1 MGYLPFELRLEYSPD
16 SVVSN
21 TPYKKYMSPYVSVI
35 IQTITVYLLLVVS
48 LRLSGRRELTQ
59 LSVLD
64 LVFILLISNALQN
77 AMVGSRQDFIGGL
90 LAAAALFVVNIILKK
105 ILFRY
110 GKLQKLVEGESITL
124 IYKGVIQYQNLE
136 KAQISQAELEAA
148 AREHGIDSLEKVDL
162 AVLETDGNV
171 SIMSQEF
178 THESS
183 HKRRKNKSLLRRP

>member
-1 MGYLPFELRLEYSPD
+1 
-16 SVVSN
+16 
-21 TPYKKYMSPYVSVI
+21 MSQYVSVI
-35 IQTITVYLLLVVS
+35 GQTIAVYLLLVVS

-77 AMVGSRQDFIGGL
+77 AMVGSLHDFIGGL

-105 ILFRY
+105 ILFRH

-124 IYKGVIQYQNLE
+124 IYKGTLQYKNLE
-136 KAQISQAELEAA
+136 KAQITEPELEAA
-148 AREHGIDSLEKVDL
+148 AREHGVDSIKKVDL

-171 SIMSQEF
+171 SIMSHKF
-178 THESS
+178 THKSS
-183 HKRRKNKSLLRRP
+183 HKRRKHKPLIKST

>member
-1 MGYLPFELRLEYSPD
+1 
-16 SVVSN
+16 
-21 TPYKKYMSPYVSVI
+21 MSQYVGVI

-124 IYKGVIQYQNLE
+124 IYKGVVQYQNLE
-136 KAQISQAELEAA
+136 KAQITQAELETA
-148 AREHGIDSLEKVDL
+148 AREHGVDSLEKVDL

-171 SIMSQEF
+171 SIMSQKF